1 MQRPIPTQRCINY
14 KKSEAPFFNKI
25 ENKLCLDFGLS
36 ISDLHKKAI
45 RKLYVDRE
53 LLEITTALFPLFQI
67 AFLVASPSLIIISC
81 ITSTE

>member
-53 LLEITTALFPLFQI
+53 LLEI
-67 AFLVASPSLIIISC
+67 S
-81 ITSTE
+81 